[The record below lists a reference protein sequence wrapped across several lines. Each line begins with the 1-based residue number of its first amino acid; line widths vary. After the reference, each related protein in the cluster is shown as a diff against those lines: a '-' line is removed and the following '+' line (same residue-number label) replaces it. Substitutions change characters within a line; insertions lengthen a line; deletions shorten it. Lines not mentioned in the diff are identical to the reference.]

1 MFWGYNRQNN
11 SSSYVLH
18 PYRELRNG
26 QKYKTKTKLDPVV
39 IISDFSK
46 PRISVRKCVKWV
58 AEERNSIH
66 FVNRNKEV
74 VRVKVRTM

>member
-1 MFWGYNRQNN
+1 MYFILIENLGMAK
-11 SSSYVLH
+11 
-18 PYRELRNG
+18 
-26 QKYKTKTKLDPVV
+26 KYKTKTKLDPVV
-39 IISDFSK
+39 IINDFSK